1 MHPEKRRV
9 EKMVLSR
16 WRCLIITVCVA
27 LVLLVSGV
35 QGGITPEEKAAALKE
50 KEVIY
55 YTAAATGHT
64 TQVKAAAEKALGI
77 KVNVV
82 RLSSGLLYN
91 RAVKEFETGVHAADV
106 IETSV
111 IDHFIDMKKK
121 GMLQPFTPTSIAL
134 YRGPEYYD
142 PEHYWHASRIGLGA
156 INYNRELVKG
166 DMIPNAWRDLTN
178 PKYKDKLVQGHIK
191 ASGTSAIVDFFLV
204 QLYGW
209 EYFEALRKN
218 NILTHQSC
226 DQANLLASGERL
238 IDLCDNQLTAP
249 AQAQGMPIE
258 TVFPEDGVFAQVGPV
273 AVLARAPHPNAGKL
287 FIDWLTS
294 PAGQTVHAAGGI
306 LSPLES
312 PEVQYPPGFPDPKM
326 LKLMIPD
333 PQQVGEWL
341 QGAREKF
348 SELFGG

>member
-1 MHPEKRRV
+1 MRGSYRV
-9 EKMVLSR
+9 LCAVLMGCWS
-16 WRCLIITVCVA
+16 
-27 LVLLVSGV
+27 LLLAGAAYG
-35 QGGITPEEKAAALKE
+35 QITPNDKAAALKE
-50 KEVIY
+50 KEVTY
-55 YTAAATGHT
+55 YTAASTGHSNK
-64 TQVKAAAEKALGI
+64 VKVEAEKALGI
-77 KVNVV
+77 KVNLV
-82 RLSSGLLYN
+82 RLSSGLIYN
-91 RAVKEFETGVHAADV
+91 RAVKEFETGVHAADI

-111 IDHFIDMKKK
+111 IEHFIDMKSK
-121 GMLQPFTPTSIAL
+121 GMLQVFTPGSVAL
-134 YRGPEYYD
+134 YRGPAYYD

-156 INYNRELVKG
+156 INYNKELLKG
-166 DMIPNAWRDLTN
+166 DLIPKTWKELTH

-204 QLYGW
+204 KLYGW

-238 IDLCDNQLTAP
+238 VSLCDHQSTAP
-249 AQAQGMPIE
+249 AQSQGLPLE
-258 TVFPEDGVFAQVGPV
+258 TVFPEDGVFVQIGPI
-273 AVLARAPHPNAGKL
+273 ALLAKAPHPNAGKL

-294 PAGQTVHAAGGI
+294 PAGQTMHVTGGI

-312 PEVQYPPGFPDPKM
+312 PDITYPPGFPDIKT

-333 PQQVGEWL
+333 PKDVGEWL
-341 QGAREKF
+341 PAAREKF